1 MIREAA
7 YGGRKGSQS
16 EAMTGTLKALVWGCA
31 VGVVGLVFSF
41 THMARSF
48 EEDLGLDLLFKLRG
62 IQQPPTEAIVVSID
76 RDSSENLKIPDNP
89 DKWPRSVH
97 ARLVD
102 TLVRAGAKA
111 ITFDVHFI
119 EPKVL
124 EDDQLFERAIR
135 RAGNVVLAD
144 AMRAKDIPISSTG
157 SGASGTSNIVKLTKP
172 FEPFA
177 KAATGT
183 APFVLPRIPFKVN
196 QYWTFQQG
204 AGDAPTFPVVALQ
217 QFGWEGFGDLVQLVK
232 QVNPAYAEK
241 LPSDVEK
248 ERITR
253 GLVGMIRDLRDL
265 FEGDPLLA
273 DRVREELERSGLRAK
288 DEGRY
293 RLLKALINMYGGEAS
308 RYINFYGP
316 PGTIPT
322 IHYDQ
327 ALQIGTESGPVFDVK
342 GKAVFVGL
350 SEILLAERKD
360 SFYTVFSQGNGV
372 FIGGVEIAASAF
384 LNILDD
390 ATIVPISLPAHV
402 GLLLCWGVL
411 VGALCR
417 LLPISLAAGSMAGI
431 GALYLLVAAY
441 QFQSRQSWFPLVIP
455 LLVQLPIG
463 FGGAV
468 LWNYVESDQER
479 KNIRKAFGL
488 YLPNDVVDQLAKDM
502 ANIKGTTQV
511 VFGTCLFTD
520 AGDYTA
526 LSEKMTPKELSDFL
540 GRYFEALFQPVR
552 KHDGLIV
559 DLKGDSILA
568 IWKGPADDPALRK
581 KACLAALEMSESVA
595 RFNQSVAP
603 YSLPTRIGLHAG
615 ELTIGAVGA
624 MDHYEYR
631 PTGDVVNTA
640 SRVEGFNKYVG
651 TQIAVSD
658 EVIQGLDGLLT
669 RQLGAFRLKGKGKP
683 LGLHELV
690 NRSEQVEQAQREACA
705 IFADGLTAFRNR
717 AWGQARASFQQ
728 CIDFTGKD
736 GPSQFYLTLCDQYL
750 KTPPSEEPWDAV
762 VTLEKK

>member
-1 MIREAA
+1 
-7 YGGRKGSQS
+7 
-16 EAMTGTLKALVWGCA
+16 MTGTLKAVAWGCA
-31 VGVVGLVFSF
+31 VGLVGFVFSF
-41 THMARSF
+41 THMARGF

-62 IQQPPTEAIVVSID
+62 IQQPPTEAVVVSID
-76 RDSSENLKIPDNP
+76 RDSAENLKIPDNP

-97 ARLVD
+97 ARLID
-102 TLVRAGAKA
+102 TLVQAGAKA

-119 EPKVL
+119 EPKVA
-124 EDDQLFERAIR
+124 EDDQLFEQAIR
-135 RAGNVVLAD
+135 CAGNVVLAD
-144 AMRAKDIPISSTG
+144 AMRAKDIPISSG
-157 SGASGTSNIVKLTKP
+157 GNDASGTTNIIKLTKP

-177 KAATGT
+177 TAATGT

-217 QFGWEGFGDLVQLVK
+217 QYGWEGFWDLVQLVK

-273 DRVREELERSGLRAK
+273 ERVREELERSGLRAK

-293 RLLKALINMYGGEAS
+293 RLLKALINMYGGNAS
-308 RYINFYGP
+308 RYINYYGP

-322 IHYDQ
+322 IRYDQ
-327 ALQIGTESGPVFDVK
+327 ALQIGKEAGPSFDVK

-360 SFYTVFSQGNGV
+360 SFYTVFSQANGV

-390 ATIVPISLPAHV
+390 TAVVPISFPAHI
-402 GLLLCWGVL
+402 GLVLCWGIVIG
-411 VGALCR
+411 VLCR
-417 LLPISLAAGSMAGI
+417 LLPISIAAGATAGI

-463 FGGAV
+463 FSGAV
-468 LWNYVESDQER
+468 LWNYVESDRER

-511 VFGTCLFTD
+511 VYGTCLFTD

-552 KHDGLIV
+552 KHGGLIV

-568 IWKGPADDPALRK
+568 IWKGPHDDPVLRK

-690 NRSEQVEQAQREACA
+690 NRSDQVEQPQREACT

>member
-1 MIREAA
+1 M
-7 YGGRKGSQS
+7 
-16 EAMTGTLKALVWGCA
+16 
-31 VGVVGLVFSF
+31 GLAFSF
-41 THMARSF
+41 THTARSF
-48 EEDLGLDLLFKLRG
+48 EEDLGLALFFNLRG
-62 IQQPPTEAIVVSID
+62 IQQPPTEAVVVSID
-76 RDSSENLKIPDNP
+76 RDSSEILKIPDNP

-97 ARLVD
+97 AKLVD
-102 TLVRAGAKA
+102 TLARAGAKA

-119 EPKVL
+119 EPKTKG
-124 EDDQLFERAIR
+124 EDRLFQQAIR

-144 AMRAKDIPISSTG
+144 AMRAKDLPTSSDGNDVSDT
-157 SGASGTSNIVKLTKP
+157 ATIVKLTKP

-177 KAATGT
+177 QAATGT

-204 AGDAPTFPVVALQ
+204 AGDAPTFPIVALQ
-217 QFGWEGFGDLVQLVK
+217 LYGWEALGNLIQLMK
-232 QVNPAYAEK
+232 QVAPAYAEK
-241 LPSDVEK
+241 LPGNVEK
-248 ERITR
+248 GRTTR

-265 FEGDPLLA
+265 FEGDPVLVERL
-273 DRVREELERSGLRAK
+273 REALDQSGLSAQ
-288 DEGRY
+288 DERRY
-293 RLLKALINMYGGEAS
+293 RLLKALINLYGGETS

-316 PGTIPT
+316 PGTVTTIPY
-322 IHYDQ
+322 HQ
-327 ALQIGTESGPVFDVK
+327 ALKIGTKSGSGLDVK

-350 SEILLAERKD
+350 SEVLLAERKD

-390 ATIVPISLPAHV
+390 TTIVPVSLSAHIW
-402 GLLLCWGVL
+402 LLLCWGIL
-411 VGALCR
+411 VGGLCL
-417 LLPISLAAGSMAGI
+417 LLPVVMAAGVMVGLAG
-431 GALYLLVAAY
+431 LYLAGAAY
-441 QFQSRQSWFPLVIP
+441 QFQSYQQWYPVVLP
-455 LLVQLPIG
+455 LLVELPIG
-463 FGGAV
+463 FVGAV
-468 LWNYVESDQER
+468 LWNYVESERER
-479 KNIRKAFGL
+479 KNIRNAFGL

-511 VFGTCLFTD
+511 VYGTCLFTD

-552 KHDGLIV
+552 RHGGLIV

-568 IWKGPADDPALRK
+568 IWKGSHDDPALRK

-669 RQLGAFRLKGKGKP
+669 RQLGTFRLKGKGKP

-690 NRSEQVEQAQREACA
+690 SRSEQAEEARRETCTV
-705 IFADGLTAFRNR
+705 FADGLMAFRNR
-717 AWGQARASFQQ
+717 SWDEARASFLR
-728 CIDFTGKD
+728 CINVTEND

-750 KTPPSEEPWDAV
+750 KTPPSEESWDAV

>member
-1 MIREAA
+1 
-7 YGGRKGSQS
+7 
-16 EAMTGTLKALVWGCA
+16 MTRSLKALAWGC
-31 VGVVGLVFSF
+31 VVGFMGLAFSF
-41 THMARSF
+41 TDLARSF
-48 EEDLGLDLLFKLRG
+48 EEDLGLDLFFKARG
-62 IQQPPTEAIVVSID
+62 IQQPPTEAVVVSID
-76 RDSSENLKIPDNP
+76 RDSAERLKIPDNP

-119 EPKVL
+119 EQKVT
-124 EDDQLFERAIR
+124 EHDHLFEQAIR

-144 AMRAKDIPISSTG
+144 AMRAKDIPAASAGNS
-157 SGASGTSNIVKLTKP
+157 ASGTTNIVKLIKP

-177 KAATGT
+177 QAATGT

-204 AGDAPTFPVVALQ
+204 AGDVPTFPVVALQ
-217 QFGWEGFGDLVQLVK
+217 LYGWEEFGDLARLVK
-232 QVNPAYAEK
+232 QVNQAYAEK
-241 LPSDVEK
+241 LPGDVEK
-248 ERITR
+248 ERLTR

-273 DRVREELERSGLRAK
+273 EQVRGELERSGVRAK

-293 RLLKALINMYGGEAS
+293 RLLKALINVYGGEAS

-322 IHYDQ
+322 IRYDQ
-327 ALQIGTESGPVFDVK
+327 ALQIGTEAGPAFDVK

-384 LNILDD
+384 LNILSD

-402 GLLLCWGVL
+402 GLLFGWGMM
-411 VGALCR
+411 VGVLCR
-417 LLPISLAAGSMAGI
+417 LLPISIAAGTMLGIAG
-431 GALYLLVAAY
+431 LYLTAAAY
-441 QFQSRQSWFPLVIP
+441 QFQSYQQWFPFVLP
-455 LLVQLPIG
+455 LLVQLPVG

-468 LWNYVESDQER
+468 LWNYVESDRER

-511 VFGTCLFTD
+511 VYGTCLFTD

-568 IWKGPADDPALRK
+568 IWKGPVDDPALRK

-651 TQIAVSD
+651 TQMAASD
-658 EVIQGLDGLLT
+658 EVIRGLDGLLT
-669 RQLGAFRLKGKGKP
+669 RELGAFRLKGKGKP

-690 NRSEQVEQAQREACA
+690 SRAERADQTQQEACA
-705 IFADGLTAFRNR
+705 IFSEGLAAFRNR
-717 AWGQARASFQQ
+717 AWGQARATFQH

>member
-1 MIREAA
+1 MND
-7 YGGRKGSQS
+7 
-16 EAMTGTLKALVWGCA
+16 AMPRILKALAWGC
-31 VGVVGLVFSF
+31 VVGLLGLVLSF

-48 EEDLGLDLLFKLRG
+48 EEDLGLDFLFQWRG
-62 IQQPPTEAIVVSID
+62 IQQPPAEAVVVSID
-76 RDSSENLKIPDNP
+76 RDSAEHLKIPDNP

-97 ARLVD
+97 ARLVE
-102 TLVRAGAKA
+102 TLARAGAKA

-119 EPKVL
+119 EPKVA
-124 EDDQLFERAIR
+124 EDDHLFEQTIR
-135 RAGNVVLAD
+135 RAGNVILAD
-144 AMRAKDIPISSTG
+144 AMRAKDIPTASAG
-157 SGASGTSNIVKLTKP
+157 NDASGTTIVKITKP

-177 KAATGT
+177 LAATGT

-204 AGDAPTFPVVALQ
+204 AGDAPTFPIAALQ
-217 QFGWEGFGDLVQLVK
+217 LYGWEEFGDLVQLVK

-241 LPSDVEK
+241 MPGDVEK
-248 ERITR
+248 ERLTR

-273 DRVREELERSGLRAK
+273 ESVREELERSGLRAK
-288 DEGRY
+288 DEGRH
-293 RLLKALINMYGGEAS
+293 RRLKALLNIYGGDAS

-316 PGTIPT
+316 PGTITT
-322 IHYDQ
+322 IPYHQ
-327 ALQIGTESGPVFDVK
+327 ALQIGTESGPAVDVK

-350 SEILLAERKD
+350 SEVLLAERKD
-360 SFYTVFSQGNGV
+360 SFFTVFSEGNGV

-390 ATIVPISLPAHV
+390 TTIVPISVPAHM
-402 GLLLCWGVL
+402 GLLLGWGLL
-411 VGALCR
+411 VGVLCR
-417 LLPISLAAGSMAGI
+417 LLPISLAAGSVFGIAG
-431 GALYLLVAAY
+431 LYLVIAAY
-441 QFQSRQSWFPLVIP
+441 QFESSQQWYPLVLP

-468 LWNYVESDQER
+468 LWNYVESDRER

-511 VFGTCLFTD
+511 VYGTCLFTD

-552 KHDGLIV
+552 KHGGLIV

-568 IWKGPADDPALRK
+568 IWKAPHDDPALRK

-615 ELTIGAVGA
+615 EFTIGAVGA
-624 MDHYEYR
+624 VDHYEYR

-658 EVIQGLDGLLT
+658 EVIQGLDGLLS
-669 RQLGAFRLKGKGKP
+669 RQLGMFRLKGKGKP

-690 NRSEQVEQAQREACA
+690 NRSEQVEQTQRETCA
-705 IFADGLTAFRNR
+705 IFAEGLAAFRNR
-717 AWGQARASFQQ
+717 SWDQARAAFQQ
-728 CIDFTGKD
+728 CIDLTDKD
-736 GPSQFYLTLCDQYL
+736 GPSQFYLPLCDQYL
-750 KTPPSEEPWDAV
+750 KTPPSEESWDAV

>member
-1 MIREAA
+1 
-7 YGGRKGSQS
+7 
-16 EAMTGTLKALVWGCA
+16 MTRIFKALAWGCA
-31 VGVVGLVFSF
+31 VGLMGLVFSF

-48 EEDLGLDLLFKLRG
+48 EEDLGLDLFFKLRG
-62 IQQPPTEAIVVSID
+62 IQQPPTEAVVVSID
-76 RDSSENLKIPDNP
+76 RDSAENLKIPDNP

-102 TLVRAGAKA
+102 TLERAGAKA

-119 EPKVL
+119 EPKVT
-124 EDDQLFERAIR
+124 EDDHLFEQAIR

-144 AMRAKDIPISSTG
+144 AMRAKDIPTSSAGNDVSDT
-157 SGASGTSNIVKLTKP
+157 TTIVKLTKP

-177 KAATGT
+177 QAATGT

-204 AGDAPTFPVVALQ
+204 AGDVPTFPVAALQ
-217 QFGWEGFGDLVQLVK
+217 LYGWEEFGDLVQLVK
-232 QVNPAYAEK
+232 QVTPAYAERV
-241 LPSDVEK
+241 PADVEK

-265 FEGDPLLA
+265 FEGDPLLGGK
-273 DRVREELERSGLRAK
+273 VREELERSGLRAK
-288 DEGRY
+288 DEDRY
-293 RLLKALINMYGGEAS
+293 RRLKALINIYGGEAS

-322 IHYDQ
+322 IPYHQ
-327 ALQIGTESGPVFDVK
+327 ALQIGTESGPAFDVVK

-350 SEILLAERKD
+350 SEVLLAERKD

-390 ATIVPISLPAHV
+390 ATIVPISLPAHI
-402 GLLLCWGVL
+402 GLLLSWGII
-411 VGALCR
+411 VGVLCR
-417 LLPISLAAGSMAGI
+417 LLPISMATGAMVGMAG
-431 GALYLLVAAY
+431 LYLALAAY
-441 QFQSRQSWFPLVIP
+441 QFQSYQQWYPLVLP

-468 LWNYVESDQER
+468 LWNYVESERER
-479 KNIRKAFGL
+479 KNIRNAFGL

-511 VFGTCLFTD
+511 VYGTCLFTD

-552 KHDGLIV
+552 KHGGLIV

-568 IWKGPADDPALRK
+568 IWKGPQDDPALRK
-581 KACLAALEMSESVA
+581 MACLAALEMSESVA

-658 EVIQGLDGLLT
+658 EVIQRLDGLLT
-669 RQLGAFRLKGKGKP
+669 RQLGMFRLKGKGKP

-690 NRSEQVEQAQREACA
+690 NRLEQVDQAQRETCM
-705 IFADGLTAFRNR
+705 IFAEGLTAFRTR
-717 AWGQARASFQQ
+717 SWDQARAAFQQ
-728 CIDFTGKD
+728 CIDVTEKD
-736 GPSQFYLTLCDQYL
+736 GPSQFYLALCEQYL

>member
-1 MIREAA
+1 
-7 YGGRKGSQS
+7 
-16 EAMTGTLKALVWGCA
+16 
-31 VGVVGLVFSF
+31 
-41 THMARSF
+41 
-48 EEDLGLDLLFKLRG
+48 
-62 IQQPPTEAIVVSID
+62 
-76 RDSSENLKIPDNP
+76 
-89 DKWPRSVH
+89 
-97 ARLVD
+97 
-102 TLVRAGAKA
+102 
-111 ITFDVHFI
+111 
-119 EPKVL
+119 
-124 EDDQLFERAIR
+124 
-135 RAGNVVLAD
+135 
-144 AMRAKDIPISSTG
+144 
-157 SGASGTSNIVKLTKP
+157 
-172 FEPFA
+172 
-177 KAATGT
+177 
-183 APFVLPRIPFKVN
+183 
-196 QYWTFQQG
+196 
-204 AGDAPTFPVVALQ
+204 
-217 QFGWEGFGDLVQLVK
+217 
-232 QVNPAYAEK
+232 
-241 LPSDVEK
+241 
-248 ERITR
+248 
-253 GLVGMIRDLRDL
+253 
-265 FEGDPLLA
+265 
-273 DRVREELERSGLRAK
+273 
-288 DEGRY
+288 
-293 RLLKALINMYGGEAS
+293 
-308 RYINFYGP
+308 
-316 PGTIPT
+316 
-322 IHYDQ
+322 
-327 ALQIGTESGPVFDVK
+327 VFDVK

-402 GLLLCWGVL
+402 GLLLCWGVI

-417 LLPISLAAGSMAGI
+417 MLPISLASGSIAGI
-431 GALYLLVAAY
+431 GALYLLVTAY
-441 QFQSRQSWFPLVIP
+441 QFQSHQSWFPLVIP

-468 LWNYVESDQER
+468 LWNYVESDRER

-568 IWKGPADDPALRK
+568 IWKGPADDPALRR

-669 RQLGAFRLKGKGKP
+669 RELGAFRLKGKGKP

-690 NRSEQVEQAQREACA
+690 NRSEQVEQTQREACA
-705 IFADGLTAFRNR
+705 VFADGLTAFRNR
-717 AWGQARASFQQ
+717 AWGQARSSFLQ

>member
-1 MIREAA
+1 
-7 YGGRKGSQS
+7 
-16 EAMTGTLKALVWGCA
+16 MTSLFKALVWGC
-31 VGVVGLVFSF
+31 VVGLVGLIFSF
-41 THMARSF
+41 TDIARAV
-48 EEDLGLDLLFKLRG
+48 EEDLGLDLFFKIRG
-62 IQQPPTEAIVVSID
+62 IQQPPPEAVVVSID
-76 RDSSENLKIPDNP
+76 RDSAENLKIPDNP
-89 DKWPRSVH
+89 DKWPRAVH
-97 ARLVD
+97 AKLVD
-102 TLVRAGAKA
+102 TLVRAGAKT

-119 EPKVL
+119 EQRVT
-124 EDDQLFERAIR
+124 EDDHLFEQAIR

-144 AMRAKDIPISSTG
+144 AMRAKDIPTASAGSDPSDST
-157 SGASGTSNIVKLTKP
+157 NIVKVIKP
-172 FEPFA
+172 FEPLA
-177 KAATGT
+177 QAAIGT

-204 AGDAPTFPVVALQ
+204 AGDVPTFPIVALQ
-217 QFGWEGFGDLVQLVK
+217 LYGWEAFGELVHLVK

-241 LPSDVEK
+241 LPGDVEA
-248 ERITR
+248 ERSTR
-253 GLVGMIRDLRDL
+253 GLVGMMRDLRDI
-265 FEGDPLLA
+265 FDGDPLVA
-273 DRVREELERSGLRAK
+273 EKVREELERSDLRAK

-293 RLLKALINMYGGEAS
+293 RLLKALIDVYEGEAS

-316 PGTIPT
+316 PGTVPT
-322 IHYDQ
+322 IPYYQ
-327 ALQIGTESGPVFDVK
+327 ALLIGTEAGPAVDLK

-350 SEILLAERKD
+350 SEVLLAERKD

-384 LNILDD
+384 LNILD
-390 ATIVPISLPAHV
+390 ATTIVPISLPVHS
-402 GLLLCWGVL
+402 GLLLCWGIL

-417 LLPISLAAGSMAGI
+417 LLPVAMATGAMAGM
-431 GALYLLVAAY
+431 GGLYLVTAVH
-441 QFQSRQSWFPLVIP
+441 QFQSYQQWFPVVLP
-455 LLVQLPIG
+455 LLVQVPIG

-468 LWNYVESDQER
+468 LWNYVESERER
-479 KNIRKAFGL
+479 KHIRKAFGL
-488 YLPNDVVDQLAKDM
+488 YLPNEVVDHLAKDM

-511 VFGTCLFTD
+511 VYGTCLFTD

-552 KHDGLIV
+552 KHGGLIV

-568 IWKGPADDPALRK
+568 IWKGPDDDPALRK
-581 KACLAALEMSESVA
+581 RACLAALEMAESVA

-603 YSLPTRIGLHAG
+603 YGLPTRIGLHAG

-624 MDHYEYR
+624 VDHYEYR

-658 EVIQGLDGLLT
+658 DVIQGLDGLVT
-669 RQLGAFRLKGKGKP
+669 RQLGVFRLKGKGKP

-690 NRSEQVEQAQREACA
+690 NRSERVEQAQRETCA
-705 IFADGLTAFRNR
+705 IFARGLTAFRNR
-717 AWGQARASFQQ
+717 SWDQARVVFGQ
-728 CIDFTGKD
+728 CLDVTEQD
-736 GPSQFYLTLCDQYL
+736 GPSLFYLTLCEQYL
-750 KTPPSEEPWDAV
+750 KMPPSEESWDGV

>member
-1 MIREAA
+1 
-7 YGGRKGSQS
+7 
-16 EAMTGTLKALVWGCA
+16 MTGTLKAVAWGCA
-31 VGVVGLVFSF
+31 VGLVGFVFSF
-41 THMARSF
+41 THMARGF

-62 IQQPPTEAIVVSID
+62 IQQPPTEAVVVSID
-76 RDSSENLKIPDNP
+76 RDSAENLKIPDNP

-97 ARLVD
+97 ARLID
-102 TLVRAGAKA
+102 TLVQAGAKA

-119 EPKVL
+119 EPKVA
-124 EDDQLFERAIR
+124 EDDQLFEQAIR

-144 AMRAKDIPISSTG
+144 AMRAKDIPISSG
-157 SGASGTSNIVKLTKP
+157 GNDASGTTNIIKLTKP

-177 KAATGT
+177 TAATGT

-217 QFGWEGFGDLVQLVK
+217 QYGWEGFGDLVQLVK

-253 GLVGMIRDLRDL
+253 GLVGIIRDLRDL
-265 FEGDPLLA
+265 FEGDPALA
-273 DRVREELERSGLRAK
+273 EQVCDELDRSGLRAK

-293 RLLKALINMYGGEAS
+293 RLLKALINMYGGQAS

-322 IHYDQ
+322 IPYDQ

-402 GLLLCWGVL
+402 GLLLCWGVI

-417 LLPISLAAGSMAGI
+417 MLPISLAAGSMAGI
-431 GALYLLVAAY
+431 GALYLLVTAY
-441 QFQSRQSWFPLVIP
+441 QFQLHQSWFPLVIP

-468 LWNYVESDQER
+468 LWNYVESDRER

-511 VFGTCLFTD
+511 VYGTCLFTD

-568 IWKGPADDPALRK
+568 IWKGPADDPALRR

-658 EVIQGLDGLLT
+658 EVIRGLDGLLT
-669 RQLGAFRLKGKGKP
+669 RELGAFRLKGKGKP

-690 NRSEQVEQAQREACA
+690 NRSEQVEQTQREACA
-705 IFADGLTAFRNR
+705 VFADGLTAFRNR

>member
-1 MIREAA
+1 MNDKVKAA
-7 YGGRKGSQS
+7 
-16 EAMTGTLKALVWGCA
+16 AKALGWGVA
-31 VGVVGLVFSF
+31 VGLVGLVFSF
-41 THMARSF
+41 TQIARGF

-62 IQQPPTEAIVVSID
+62 VQQPPQEAVVVSID
-76 RDSSENLKIPDNP
+76 RDSAENLKIPDNP

-102 TLVRAGAKA
+102 TLLRAGAKA

-157 SGASGTSNIVKLTKP
+157 SGASGTSNIVKITKP

-204 AGDAPTFPVVALQ
+204 AGDIPTFPVVALQ
-217 QFGWEGFGDLVQLVK
+217 QYGWEGYGEIVKLVR
-232 QVNPAYAEK
+232 QVNPGYADK
-241 LPSDVEK
+241 LPADIEQARV
-248 ERITR
+248 TR
-253 GLVGMIRDLRDL
+253 GLVGMMRDLRDL
-265 FEGDPLLA
+265 FEGDSALA
-273 DRVREELERSGLRAK
+273 EQVCDELERSGLRAK

-293 RLLKALINMYGGEAS
+293 RLLKALINMYGGQAS

-322 IHYDQ
+322 IPYDQ
-327 ALQIGTESGPVFDVK
+327 ALQIGTELGPVFDVK

-390 ATIVPISLPAHV
+390 ATIVPISLPTHV
-402 GLLLCWGVL
+402 GLLLCWGVI

-417 LLPISLAAGSMAGI
+417 MLPISLAAGSMAGV
-431 GALYLLVAAY
+431 GALYLLVTAY
-441 QFQSRQSWFPLVIP
+441 QFQSHQSWFPLVIP
-455 LLVQLPIG
+455 LLAQLPIG

-468 LWNYVESDQER
+468 LWNYVESDRER

-488 YLPNDVVDQLAKDM
+488 YLPNDVVDQLARDM

-568 IWKGPADDPALRK
+568 IWKGPADDPALRR

-669 RQLGAFRLKGKGKP
+669 RELGAFRLKGKGKP

-690 NRSEQVEQAQREACA
+690 NRSEQVEQTQREACA
-705 IFADGLTAFRNR
+705 VFADGLTAFRNR

-750 KTPPSEEPWDAV
+750 TTPPSEEPWDAV

>member
-1 MIREAA
+1 MRI
-7 YGGRKGSQS
+7 
-16 EAMTGTLKALVWGCA
+16 LKALVWGC
-31 VGVVGLVFSF
+31 VVGLMGLIFSF
-41 THMARSF
+41 TDIARSF
-48 EEDLGLDLLFKLRG
+48 EEDLGLDLFFKVRG
-62 IQQPPTEAIVVSID
+62 IQQPPTEAVVVSID
-76 RDSSENLKIPDNP
+76 RDSAEHLKIPDNP

-119 EPKVL
+119 EQKVTK
-124 EDDQLFERAIR
+124 DDHLFERALR

-144 AMRAKDIPISSTG
+144 AMRAKDIPPSSAGNDAT
-157 SGASGTSNIVKLTKP
+157 IVKISKP

-177 KAATGT
+177 RAATGT

-204 AGDAPTFPVVALQ
+204 AGDVPTFPIVALQ
-217 QFGWEGFGDLVQLVK
+217 LYGWEEFGDLVQLVK
-232 QVNPAYAEK
+232 RVTPAYADR
-241 LPSDVEK
+241 LPRDVKK
-248 ERITR
+248 ERVTR
-253 GLVGMIRDLRDL
+253 GLVGMIRALRGL

-273 DRVREELERSGLRAK
+273 ERTREELERSGLREK
-288 DEGRY
+288 DAGRY
-293 RLLKALINMYGGEAS
+293 RRLKALINLYGGEAS

-316 PGTIPT
+316 PGTIST
-322 IHYDQ
+322 IPYHQ
-327 ALQIGTESGPVFDVK
+327 ALQIGTESGPAFDVK

-350 SEILLAERKD
+350 SEVLLAERKD

-384 LNILDD
+384 LNILDG
-390 ATIVPISLPAHV
+390 ATIVPISLPAHI
-402 GLLLCWGVL
+402 GLLLSWGII
-411 VGALCR
+411 VGVLCR
-417 LLPISLAAGSMAGI
+417 LLPLGMAAGAMVGMAG
-431 GALYLLVAAY
+431 LYLVLTAY
-441 QFQSRQSWFPLVIP
+441 QFQFYQQWYPVVLP

-468 LWNYVESDQER
+468 LWNYVESERER
-479 KNIRKAFGL
+479 KNIRNAFGL

-511 VFGTCLFTD
+511 VYGTCLFTD

-526 LSEKMTPKELSDFL
+526 LSEKMTPKDLSDFL

-552 KHDGLIV
+552 QHGGLIV

-568 IWKGPADDPALRK
+568 IWKGSQDDPALRK
-581 KACLAALEMSESVA
+581 RACLAALEMSESVA

-658 EVIQGLDGLLT
+658 EVIQGLNGLLT
-669 RQLGAFRLKGKGKP
+669 RQLGTFRLKGKGKP

-690 NRSEQVEQAQREACA
+690 SCSERVEQTQRETCT
-705 IFADGLTAFRNR
+705 IFAEGLMAFRNR
-717 AWGQARASFQQ
+717 SWDEARTAFLQ
-728 CIDFTGKD
+728 CLDVTRKD
-736 GPSQFYLTLCDQYL
+736 GPSQFYLTLCEQYL

>member
-1 MIREAA
+1 MSDKFKSVA
-7 YGGRKGSQS
+7 
-16 EAMTGTLKALVWGCA
+16 KAVGLGCA
-31 VGVVGLVFSF
+31 VGLVGLVLSF
-41 THMARSF
+41 THLARGF

-62 IQQPPTEAIVVSID
+62 VQQPPPEAVVVSID
-76 RDSSENLKIPDNP
+76 RDSSENLKFPDNP

-119 EPKVL
+119 EPKLL
-124 EDDQLFERAIR
+124 EDDQRFEQAMR

-144 AMRAKDIPISSTG
+144 AMRAKDIPISPGG
-157 SGASGTSNIVKLTKP
+157 SGESGTTNIVKLTKP
-172 FEPFA
+172 HEPFA
-177 KAATGT
+177 RAARGT

-204 AGDAPTFPVVALQ
+204 AGDVPTFPIVALQ
-217 QFGWEGFGDLVQLVK
+217 QYGWEGFGEIVQLVR
-232 QVNPAYAEK
+232 QVNPGYADK
-241 LPSDVEK
+241 LPADIEQARV
-248 ERITR
+248 TR

-273 DRVREELERSGLRAK
+273 DQVRDELERSGLRAK

-293 RLLKALINMYGGEAS
+293 RLLKALINVYGGEAS
-308 RYINFYGP
+308 RYINYYGP

-327 ALQIGTESGPVFDVK
+327 ALQIGTETGPAFDVK

-390 ATIVPISLPAHV
+390 TTVVPISLPAHV
-402 GLLLCWGVL
+402 GLLLCWGIA
-411 VGALCR
+411 VGVLCR
-417 LLPISLAAGSMAGI
+417 LLPISFAAGATVGI
-431 GALYLLVAAY
+431 GALYLFVAAY
-441 QFQSRQSWFPLVIP
+441 QFQSHQSWFPLVIP

-468 LWNYVESDQER
+468 LWNYVESDRER

-526 LSEKMTPKELSDFL
+526 LSERMTPKELSDFL

-651 TQIAVSD
+651 TQMAVSD
-658 EVIQGLDGLLT
+658 EVIRGLDGLLT
-669 RQLGAFRLKGKGKP
+669 RELGAFRLKGKGKP

-690 NRSEQVEQAQREACA
+690 SRADRAEQTQREVCA
-705 IFADGLTAFRNR
+705 IFAEGLTSFRNR
-717 AWGQARASFQQ
+717 AWGQARTSFQQ

>member
-1 MIREAA
+1 
-7 YGGRKGSQS
+7 
-16 EAMTGTLKALVWGCA
+16 MTGTLKAVAWGCA
-31 VGVVGLVFSF
+31 VGLVGFVFSF
-41 THMARSF
+41 THMARGF
-48 EEDLGLDLLFKLRG
+48 EEDVGLDLLFKLRG
-62 IQQPPTEAIVVSID
+62 IQQPPTEAVVVSID
-76 RDSSENLKIPDNP
+76 RDSAENLKIPDNP

-97 ARLVD
+97 ARLID
-102 TLVRAGAKA
+102 TLVQGGAKA

-119 EPKVL
+119 EPKVA
-124 EDDQLFERAIR
+124 EDDQLFEQAIR

-144 AMRAKDIPISSTG
+144 AMRAKDIPISPAGNGATG
-157 SGASGTSNIVKLTKP
+157 TTNIVKLTKP

-217 QFGWEGFGDLVQLVK
+217 QYGLEGFGEIVQLVR
-232 QVNPAYAEK
+232 QVNPVYADK
-241 LPSDVEK
+241 LPVDIEQARV
-248 ERITR
+248 TR

-273 DRVREELERSGLRAK
+273 DQVRDELERSGLRAK
-288 DEGRY
+288 DEGHY
-293 RLLKALINMYGGEAS
+293 RLLKALINVYGGETS
-308 RYINFYGP
+308 RYINYYGP

-322 IHYDQ
+322 IRYDQ
-327 ALQIGTESGPVFDVK
+327 ALQIGKEAGPSFDVK

-360 SFYTVFSQGNGV
+360 SFYTVFSQANGV

-390 ATIVPISLPAHV
+390 TTVVPISFPAHI
-402 GLLLCWGVL
+402 GLVLCWGIVIG
-411 VGALCR
+411 VLCR
-417 LLPISLAAGSMAGI
+417 LLPISIAAGATAGI

-455 LLVQLPIG
+455 LLVQLPVG
-463 FGGAV
+463 FSGAV
-468 LWNYVESDQER
+468 LWNYVESDRER

-511 VFGTCLFTD
+511 VYGTCLFTD

-526 LSEKMTPKELSDFL
+526 LSEKMTSKELSDFL

-552 KHDGLIV
+552 KHGGLIV

-568 IWKGPADDPALRK
+568 IWKGPHDDPVLRK

-658 EVIQGLDGLLT
+658 EVIRGLDGLLS
-669 RQLGAFRLKGKGKP
+669 RELGAFRLKGKGKP

-690 NRSEQVEQAQREACA
+690 SHAEQAEQTQREACT

>member
-1 MIREAA
+1 
-7 YGGRKGSQS
+7 
-16 EAMTGTLKALVWGCA
+16 
-31 VGVVGLVFSF
+31 
-41 THMARSF
+41 
-48 EEDLGLDLLFKLRG
+48 
-62 IQQPPTEAIVVSID
+62 
-76 RDSSENLKIPDNP
+76 
-89 DKWPRSVH
+89 
-97 ARLVD
+97 
-102 TLVRAGAKA
+102 
-111 ITFDVHFI
+111 VHFI
-119 EPKVL
+119 EPKVA
-124 EDDQLFERAIR
+124 EDDRLFEQAIR

-144 AMRAKDIPISSTG
+144 AMRSKDIPASS
-157 SGASGTSNIVKLTKP
+157 SGNDTSGTTIVKITKP

-177 KAATGT
+177 QAATGT

-204 AGDAPTFPVVALQ
+204 AGDAPTFPVATLQ
-217 QFGWEGFGDLVQLVK
+217 LYGWEEFGHLVQLVK
-232 QVNPAYAEK
+232 QVNPAYAERV
-241 LPSDVEK
+241 PGDVEK
-248 ERITR
+248 ERVTR

-265 FEGDPLLA
+265 FEGDPSLA
-273 DRVREELERSGLRAK
+273 ENVREGLEQSGLQTK
-288 DEGRY
+288 DGDRY
-293 RLLKALINMYGGEAS
+293 RRLKALINLYGGQAS

-316 PGTIPT
+316 PGTITT
-322 IHYDQ
+322 IPYHQ
-327 ALQIGTESGPVFDVK
+327 ALQIGTESGPAVDVN

-350 SEILLAERKD
+350 SEVLLAERKD

-390 ATIVPISLPAHV
+390 TTIVPISLPAHI
-402 GLLLCWGVL
+402 GLLLGWGVL
-411 VGALCR
+411 IGALCR
-417 LLPISLAAGSMAGI
+417 LLPIGSAAGAMVGLAG
-431 GALYLLVAAY
+431 LYLVVAAY
-441 QFQSRQSWFPLVIP
+441 QFQSSQQWYPLVLP
-455 LLVQLPIG
+455 LLVQLPIS

-468 LWNYVESDQER
+468 LWNYVESDRER
-479 KNIRKAFGL
+479 KNIRQAFGL

-511 VFGTCLFTD
+511 VYGTCLFTD

-552 KHDGLIV
+552 NHGGLIV

-568 IWKGPADDPALRK
+568 IWKGPTDDPALRK

-615 ELTIGAVGA
+615 EFTIGAVGA
-624 MDHYEYR
+624 VDHYEYR

-651 TQIAVSD
+651 THIAVSD

-669 RQLGAFRLKGKGKP
+669 RQLGTFKLKGKGKP
-683 LGLHELV
+683 LRLHELI
-690 NRSEQVEQAQREACA
+690 NRSEQVEETQREACA
-705 IFADGLTAFRNR
+705 IFAEGLAAFRNR
-717 AWGQARASFQQ
+717 SWDQARTTFQQ
-728 CIDFTGKD
+728 CIEVSEQD
-736 GPSQFYLTLCDQYL
+736 GPSEFYLALCDQYL
-750 KTPPSEEPWDAV
+750 KTPPSEESWDAV

>member
-1 MIREAA
+1 
-7 YGGRKGSQS
+7 
-16 EAMTGTLKALVWGCA
+16 MTRIFKALAWGCA
-31 VGVVGLVFSF
+31 VGLMGLVLSF

-48 EEDLGLDLLFKLRG
+48 EEDLGLDLFFKLRG
-62 IQQPPTEAIVVSID
+62 IQQPPTEAVVVSID
-76 RDSSENLKIPDNP
+76 RDSAENLTIPDNP

-102 TLVRAGAKA
+102 TLERAGAKA

-119 EPKVL
+119 EPRVT
-124 EDDQLFERAIR
+124 EDDHLFEQAIR

-144 AMRAKDIPISSTG
+144 AMRAKDIPTSSAGNDVSDT
-157 SGASGTSNIVKLTKP
+157 TTIVKLTKP

-177 KAATGT
+177 QAATGT

-204 AGDAPTFPVVALQ
+204 AGDVPTFPVAALQ
-217 QFGWEGFGDLVQLVK
+217 LYGWEEFGDLVQLVK
-232 QVNPAYAEK
+232 QVTPAYAERV
-241 LPSDVEK
+241 PADVEK

-265 FEGDPLLA
+265 FEGDPLLGGK
-273 DRVREELERSGLRAK
+273 VREELERSGLRAK
-288 DEGRY
+288 DEDRY
-293 RLLKALINMYGGEAS
+293 RRLKALINIYGGEAS

-322 IHYDQ
+322 IPYHQ
-327 ALQIGTESGPVFDVK
+327 ALQIGTESGPAFDVVK
-342 GKAVFVGL
+342 GRAVFVGL
-350 SEILLAERKD
+350 SEVLLAERKD

-390 ATIVPISLPAHV
+390 ATIVPISLPAHI
-402 GLLLCWGVL
+402 GLLLSWGII
-411 VGALCR
+411 VGVLCR
-417 LLPISLAAGSMAGI
+417 LLPISMAAGAMFGIAG
-431 GALYLLVAAY
+431 LYLALAAY
-441 QFQSRQSWFPLVIP
+441 QFQSGQQWYPLVLP

-468 LWNYVESDQER
+468 LWNYAESERER
-479 KNIRKAFGL
+479 KNIRNAFGL

-511 VFGTCLFTD
+511 VYGTCLFTD

-526 LSEKMTPKELSDFL
+526 LSEKMTPKDLSDFL
-540 GRYFEALFQPVR
+540 GQYFEALFQPVR
-552 KHDGLIV
+552 KHGGLIV

-568 IWKGPADDPALRK
+568 IWKGPLDDPALRK
-581 KACLAALEMSESVA
+581 RACLAALEMSESVA

-669 RQLGAFRLKGKGKP
+669 RQLGMFRLKGKGKP

-690 NRSEQVEQAQREACA
+690 NRSEQVDQAQRETCM
-705 IFADGLTAFRNR
+705 IFAEGLTAFRNR
-717 AWGQARASFQQ
+717 SWDEARVAFQQ
-728 CIDFTGKD
+728 CIDVTEKD
-736 GPSQFYLTLCDQYL
+736 GPSQFYLALCEQYL
-750 KTPPSEEPWDAV
+750 KSPPSEEPWEAV

>member
-1 MIREAA
+1 M
-7 YGGRKGSQS
+7 RKP
-16 EAMTGTLKALVWGCA
+16 EAMTRIFKAIVWGC
-31 VGVVGLVFSF
+31 VVGLVGLAFSF
-41 THMARSF
+41 THTARGF
-48 EEDLGLDLLFKLRG
+48 EEDLGLALLFNLRG
-62 IQQPPTEAIVVSID
+62 VQQPPTEAIVVSID
-76 RDSSENLKIPDNP
+76 RESAEHLKIPDNP

-97 ARLVD
+97 ARLID

-119 EPKVL
+119 EPKLKGDDRLL
-124 EDDQLFERAIR
+124 EQAIR

-144 AMRAKDIPISSTG
+144 AMRAKDIPIPSAGADASDST
-157 SGASGTSNIVKLTKP
+157 NIVKLIKP
-172 FEPFA
+172 LESFA
-177 KAATGT
+177 HAATGT

-217 QFGWEGFGDLVQLVK
+217 LYGWEVLGDLVRLVK
-232 QVNPAYAEK
+232 QVRPADAEI
-241 LPSDVEK
+241 LPGDVKK
-248 ERITR
+248 ERTTR

-273 DRVREELERSGLRAK
+273 ERVREALEQSGLQAK
-288 DEGRY
+288 SGGRY
-293 RLLKALINMYGGEAS
+293 RLLKALINLYGGEVS

-322 IHYDQ
+322 IPYHQ
-327 ALQIGTESGPVFDVK
+327 ALQIGTASGPSLDVK

-390 ATIVPISLPAHV
+390 TTIVPISLSAHI
-402 GLLLCWGVL
+402 GLMLCWGIVVGVL
-411 VGALCR
+411 CL
-417 LLPISLAAGSMAGI
+417 LLPVSIAAGVMVGMAG
-431 GALYLLVAAY
+431 LYLALALY
-441 QFQSRQSWFPLVIP
+441 QFQSCQQWYPVVLP

-463 FGGAV
+463 LVGAV
-468 LWNYVESDQER
+468 FWNYVESDRER

-488 YLPNDVVDQLAKDM
+488 YLPDDVVDQLAKDM
-502 ANIKGTTQV
+502 ANIRGTTQV
-511 VFGTCLFTD
+511 VYGTCLFTD

-526 LSEKMTPKELSDFL
+526 LSEKMTPKDLSDFL

-552 KHDGLIV
+552 KYGGLIV

-568 IWKGPADDPALRK
+568 IWKGSHDDPALRK
-581 KACLAALEMSESVA
+581 RACLAALAMAESVA

-603 YSLPTRIGLHAG
+603 YSLHTRIGLHAG

-669 RQLGAFRLKGKGKP
+669 RPLGAFRLKGKGKP

-690 NRSEQVEQAQREACA
+690 NGSEQVEQVQREACA
-705 IFADGLTAFRNR
+705 IFAEGLTAFRTR
-717 AWGQARASFQQ
+717 SWDQARVAFQQ
-728 CIDFTGKD
+728 CIDVTGED
-736 GPSQFYLTLCDQYL
+736 GPSLFYLSLCDQYL
-750 KTPPSEEPWDAV
+750 KTPPSEEAWDAV
-762 VTLEKK
+762 VVLDKK

>member
-1 MIREAA
+1 
-7 YGGRKGSQS
+7 
-16 EAMTGTLKALVWGCA
+16 MTGILKALAWGCA

-41 THMARSF
+41 THMARGF

-62 IQQPPTEAIVVSID
+62 IQQPPPEAVVVSID
-76 RDSSENLKIPDNP
+76 RDSAENLKIPDNP

-102 TLVRAGAKA
+102 TLLRAGAKA

-119 EPKVL
+119 EPKIT
-124 EDDQLFERAIR
+124 EDDQLFEQAIR

-144 AMRAKDIPISSTG
+144 AMRAKDIPISSAG
-157 SGASGTSNIVKLTKP
+157 NGASGTTNIVKLTKP

-217 QFGWEGFGDLVQLVK
+217 QYGWEGFGDLVQLVK

-253 GLVGMIRDLRDL
+253 GLVGIIRDLRDL
-265 FEGDPLLA
+265 FEGDPALA
-273 DRVREELERSGLRAK
+273 EQVCDELDRSGLRAK
-288 DEGRY
+288 DEDRY
-293 RLLKALINMYGGEAS
+293 RLLKALINMYGGQAS

-322 IHYDQ
+322 IPYDQ

-402 GLLLCWGVL
+402 GLLLCWGVI

-417 LLPISLAAGSMAGI
+417 MLPISLASGSMAGI
-431 GALYLLVAAY
+431 GALYLLVTAY
-441 QFQSRQSWFPLVIP
+441 QFQSHQSWFPLVIP

-468 LWNYVESDQER
+468 LWNYVESDRER

-568 IWKGPADDPALRK
+568 IWKGPADDPALRR

-658 EVIQGLDGLLT
+658 EVIRGLDGLLT
-669 RQLGAFRLKGKGKP
+669 RELGAFRLKGKGKP

-690 NRSEQVEQAQREACA
+690 NRSEQVKQTQREACA
-705 IFADGLTAFRNR
+705 VFADGLTAFRNR

>member
-1 MIREAA
+1 
-7 YGGRKGSQS
+7 
-16 EAMTGTLKALVWGCA
+16 
-31 VGVVGLVFSF
+31 VVGFVGLIFSF
-41 THMARSF
+41 THIAKSF

-62 IQQPPTEAIVVSID
+62 IQQPPTEAVVVSID
-76 RDSSENLKIPDNP
+76 RDSSENLKFPDNP

-97 ARLVD
+97 ARLID
-102 TLVRAGAKA
+102 TLLDAGAKV

-119 EPKVL
+119 EPKVA
-124 EDDQLFERAIR
+124 EDDQLFERAIL

-144 AMRAKDIPISSTG
+144 AMRAKDIPISSGGNGESAT
-157 SGASGTSNIVKLTKP
+157 TNIIKLTKP
-172 FEPFA
+172 YEPFA
-177 KAATGT
+177 RAATGT

-204 AGDAPTFPVVALQ
+204 AGDAPTFPIVTLQ
-217 QFGWEGFGDLVQLVK
+217 QYGWEAFGELVQLVK
-232 QVNPAYAEK
+232 QADPTYTEK
-241 LPSDVEK
+241 LPGDVENT
-248 ERITR
+248 RMTR
-253 GLVGMIRDLRDL
+253 GLVGAIRDLRDL

-273 DRVREELERSGLRAK
+273 ERMRNELDRSNLRTENK
-288 DEGRY
+288 PRY
-293 RLLKALINMYGGEAS
+293 RLLKALVNVYGGDTS
-308 RYINFYGP
+308 RYINYYGP

-322 IHYDQ
+322 IRYDQ
-327 ALQIGTESGPVFDVK
+327 ALQIGKETGSSFNVK

-360 SFYTVFSQGNGV
+360 SFYTVFSQANGV
-372 FIGGVEIAASAF
+372 FIGGVEIAATAF

-390 ATIVPISLPAHV
+390 TTVVPISLPAHAV
-402 GLLLCWGVL
+402 LLLCWGIA
-411 VGALCR
+411 VGVLCR
-417 LLPISLAAGSMAGI
+417 LLPISIAAGAMFGIAG
-431 GALYLLVAAY
+431 LYLTVAAY

-455 LLVQLPIG
+455 LLLQMPTG
-463 FGGAV
+463 FAGAV
-468 LWNYVESDQER
+468 LWNYTESDRER

-488 YLPNDVVDQLAKDM
+488 YLPDDVVDQLAKDM

-511 VFGTCLFTD
+511 VYGTCLFTD

-526 LSEKMTPKELSDFL
+526 LSEKMTPKDLSDFL

-552 KHDGLIV
+552 KHGGLIV

-568 IWKGPADDPALRK
+568 IWKGPSDDPALRK

-615 ELTIGAVGA
+615 EFTIGAVGA

-651 TQIAVSD
+651 TQIAASH
-658 EVIQGLDGLLT
+658 EVIRGVDGLLT
-669 RQLGAFRLKGKGKP
+669 RELGAFRLKGKGKP
-683 LGLHELV
+683 LGLHELM
-690 NRSEQVEQAQREACA
+690 NRTEQAEQTQREACA
-705 IFADGLTAFRNR
+705 IFAEGLAAFKNR
-717 AWGQARASFQQ
+717 TWEQARLTFQQ

-750 KTPPSEEPWDAV
+750 KVPPSDEPWDAV

>member
-1 MIREAA
+1 
-7 YGGRKGSQS
+7 
-16 EAMTGTLKALVWGCA
+16 
-31 VGVVGLVFSF
+31 
-41 THMARSF
+41 
-48 EEDLGLDLLFKLRG
+48 
-62 IQQPPTEAIVVSID
+62 
-76 RDSSENLKIPDNP
+76 
-89 DKWPRSVH
+89 
-97 ARLVD
+97 
-102 TLVRAGAKA
+102 
-111 ITFDVHFI
+111 
-119 EPKVL
+119 
-124 EDDQLFERAIR
+124 
-135 RAGNVVLAD
+135 
-144 AMRAKDIPISSTG
+144 
-157 SGASGTSNIVKLTKP
+157 
-172 FEPFA
+172 
-177 KAATGT
+177 
-183 APFVLPRIPFKVN
+183 VN

-204 AGDAPTFPVVALQ
+204 AGDTPTFPVVALQ
-217 QFGWEGFGDLVQLVK
+217 QYGWEAFEELVQLVK
-232 QVNPAYAEK
+232 RVNPVYAEK
-241 LPSDVEK
+241 LPGDVEK
-248 ERITR
+248 ARMTR

-273 DRVREELERSGLRAK
+273 DRVRDELEQSNLRT
-288 DEGRY
+288 ENEPRY
-293 RLLKALINMYGGEAS
+293 RLLKSLVNVYGGDAS
-308 RYINFYGP
+308 RYINYYGP

-327 ALQIGTESGPVFDVK
+327 ALQIGKEAGPSFDVK

-360 SFYTVFSQGNGV
+360 SFYTVFSQANGV
-372 FIGGVEIAASAF
+372 FIGGVEIAATAF
-384 LNILDD
+384 LNILSD
-390 ATIVPISLPAHV
+390 TTVLPISLPAHV
-402 GLLLCWGVL
+402 GLLLGWGIVIGVL
-411 VGALCR
+411 CR
-417 LLPISLAAGSMAGI
+417 VLPFSLAAGATVGV
-431 GALYLLVAAY
+431 GALYLLVTAH

-468 LWNYVESDQER
+468 LWNYLESDRER

-511 VFGTCLFTD
+511 VYGTCLFTD

-581 KACLAALEMSESVA
+581 KACLAALEMAESVA

-624 MDHYEYR
+624 VDHYEYR

-658 EVIQGLDGLLT
+658 EVIRGLDGLMT
-669 RQLGAFRLKGKGKP
+669 RELGAFRLKGKGKP

-690 NRSEQVEQAQREACA
+690 SRSDQVEQTQRETCA
-705 IFADGLTAFRNR
+705 IFADGLTAFRKR
-717 AWGQARASFQQ
+717 AWGQARVTFQQ

>member
-1 MIREAA
+1 
-7 YGGRKGSQS
+7 
-16 EAMTGTLKALVWGCA
+16 
-31 VGVVGLVFSF
+31 
-41 THMARSF
+41 MARGF
-48 EEDLGLDLLFKLRG
+48 EEDVGLALFFNLRG
-62 IQQPPTEAIVVSID
+62 VQQPPTEAVVVSID
-76 RDSSENLKIPDNP
+76 RDSAENLKIPDNP

-97 ARLVD
+97 ARLID

-119 EPKVL
+119 EPRMKR
-124 EDDQLFERAIR
+124 DDRLFQQAIR

-144 AMRAKDIPISSTG
+144 AMRAKDIPTPLA
-157 SGASGTSNIVKLTKP
+157 GADVSDATNIVKVIKP

-177 KAATGT
+177 QVATGT

-204 AGDAPTFPVVALQ
+204 AGDTPTFPIVALQ
-217 QFGWEGFGDLVQLVK
+217 LYAWEALGNLIQLMK
-232 QVNPAYAEK
+232 QVDPAYAEQ
-241 LPSDVEK
+241 LPGDVEK

-273 DRVREELERSGLRAK
+273 ERLRKAVEQSGLSAK
-288 DEGRY
+288 DERRY
-293 RLLKALINMYGGEAS
+293 RLLKALINLYGGEAS

-316 PGTIPT
+316 PGTVTTIPY
-322 IHYDQ
+322 HQ
-327 ALQIGTESGPVFDVK
+327 ALEIGTVSGPAFDVK

-350 SEILLAERKD
+350 SEVLLAERKD

-390 ATIVPISLPAHV
+390 TTIVPISLSAHIW
-402 GLLLCWGVL
+402 LLLGWGILVGVL
-411 VGALCR
+411 CL
-417 LLPISLAAGSMAGI
+417 LLPVSIAAGVMVGM
-431 GALYLLVAAY
+431 GGLYLTVAAY
-441 QFQSRQSWFPLVIP
+441 QFQSYQQWYPVVLP
-455 LLVQLPIG
+455 LLVELPIG
-463 FGGAV
+463 FVGAV
-468 LWNYVESDQER
+468 LWNYIESERER
-479 KNIRKAFGL
+479 KNIRNAFGL

-511 VFGTCLFTD
+511 VYGTCLFTD

-526 LSEKMTPKELSDFL
+526 LSEKMTPKDLSDFL

-552 KHDGLIV
+552 KHGGLIV

-568 IWKGPADDPALRK
+568 IWKGPNNDPALRK
-581 KACLAALEMSESVA
+581 KACLAALEMAESVD
-595 RFNQSVAP
+595 RFNQLVAP
-603 YSLPTRIGLHAG
+603 YGLPTRIGLHAG

-669 RQLGAFRLKGKGKP
+669 RHLGAFRLKGKGKP

-690 NRSEQVEQAQREACA
+690 SRLERVEQPQRDACT
-705 IFADGLTAFRNR
+705 IFAEGLSAFRNR
-717 AWGQARASFQQ
+717 SWDHARTAFQQ
-728 CIDFTGKD
+728 CIDVTGKD

-762 VTLEKK
+762 VALDKK

>member
-1 MIREAA
+1 
-7 YGGRKGSQS
+7 
-16 EAMTGTLKALVWGCA
+16 MTRTLKALAWGCV
-31 VGVVGLVFSF
+31 VGLMGLVFSF
-41 THMARSF
+41 TDIARSV
-48 EEDLGLDLLFKLRG
+48 EEDLGLDLFFKLRG
-62 IQQPPTEAIVVSID
+62 IQQPPTEAVVVSID
-76 RDSSENLKIPDNP
+76 RDSAETLKIPDNP

-97 ARLVD
+97 AKLVD

-119 EPKVL
+119 EQKVTK
-124 EDDQLFERAIR
+124 DDHLFERAIR
-135 RAGNVVLAD
+135 RARNVVLAD
-144 AMRAKDIPISSTG
+144 AMRAKDISISSAG
-157 SGASGTSNIVKLTKP
+157 NGTSDSTTIVKLTKP

-177 KAATGT
+177 QAATGT

-204 AGDAPTFPVVALQ
+204 AGDVPTFPIVALQ
-217 QFGWEGFGDLVQLVK
+217 LYAWEEFGDLVQLVK
-232 QVNPAYAEK
+232 RVTPAYTERV
-241 LPSDVEK
+241 PGDVKK
-248 ERITR
+248 ERVTR

-273 DRVREELERSGLRAK
+273 EKVREELERSGLRAK

-293 RLLKALINMYGGEAS
+293 RRLKALINVYGGEAS

-322 IHYDQ
+322 IPYHQ
-327 ALQIGTESGPVFDVK
+327 ALQIGTGAGPAFDMK

-350 SEILLAERKD
+350 SEVLLAERKD

-390 ATIVPISLPAHV
+390 AMIMPISLPAHM
-402 GLLLCWGVL
+402 GLLLCWGII
-411 VGALCR
+411 VGVLCR
-417 LLPISLAAGSMAGI
+417 LLPISMAAGAMVGMAG
-431 GALYLLVAAY
+431 LYLAIVAY
-441 QFQSRQSWFPLVIP
+441 QFQSSQQWYPIVVP

-468 LWNYVESDQER
+468 LWNYVESERER
-479 KNIRKAFGL
+479 KNIRNAFGL

-511 VFGTCLFTD
+511 VYGTCLFTD

-526 LSEKMTPKELSDFL
+526 LSEKMTPKDLSDFL

-552 KHDGLIV
+552 KHGGLIV

-568 IWKGPADDPALRK
+568 IWKGPQDDPALRK

-669 RQLGAFRLKGKGKP
+669 RQLGMFRLKGKGKP

-690 NRSEQVEQAQREACA
+690 SRSEQVEQTQREACA
-705 IFADGLTAFRNR
+705 IFAQGLTAFRNR
-717 AWGQARASFQQ
+717 SWDEARVAFQQ
-728 CIDFTGKD
+728 CIDMTEND
-736 GPSQFYLTLCDQYL
+736 GPSQFYLNLCDQYL
-750 KTPPSEEPWDAV
+750 TTPPSEEPWEAV